1 MGGWIHLYAI
11 TTILLV
17 GVDTFRNLANFLD
30 HSKATN
36 DVKVH
41 WLRLQTHM
49 TWFPHPLHTYTRC
62 LRIFICC
69 GWANGSTIMPLPPY
83 LLKQTIEILQIF
95 WITDHSKATND
106 VKVHWLRLQTHMI
119 WFSHPLHTYRR
130 CLIPF
135 ICCGWADGS
144 TFAPLPPYF
153 LLAQN
158 SQNWQISL
166 ITPARLRMMS
176 RCIG

>member
-17 GVDTFRNLANFLD
+17 GVDTFRNFANFLD

-69 GWANGSTIMPLPPY
+69 GWADGSTIMPLPPY
-83 LLKQTIEILQIF
+83 LLKQYLE
-95 WITDHSKATND
+95 
-106 VKVHWLRLQTHMI
+106 
-119 WFSHPLHTYRR
+119 
-130 CLIPF
+130 
-135 ICCGWADGS
+135 
-144 TFAPLPPYF
+144 
-153 LLAQN
+153 
-158 SQNWQISL
+158 ISL
-166 ITPARLRMMS
+166 VN
-176 RCIG
+176 G